1 MDNLIENYEII
12 LNNLKNTCND
22 IDSFTQIRKPKMSN
36 MELVAL
42 NLTAEYRSINTELQL
57 FRSLKSTCLE
67 NLIERSVYNKRRKK
81 LFDYTE
87 LIRKRLSE
95 KFTKFTNVFVLDSL
109 PTPIC
114 KYARAGRSSIC
125 STYKI
130 QPSFGY
136 CVAQKD
142 RYFG

>member
-81 LFDYTE
+81 LFDYT
-87 LIRKRLSE
+87 
-95 KFTKFTNVFVLDSL
+95 
-109 PTPIC
+109 
-114 KYARAGRSSIC
+114 
-125 STYKI
+125 
-130 QPSFGY
+130 
-136 CVAQKD
+136 
-142 RYFG
+142 